1 MRLMLDNPWVALALW
16 LASYFADYYLTLYS
30 ARLYRQGAQ
39 DHFGFEGSLELTP
52 YYQNDIDRLRRV
64 SLRFLLAVVW
74 SVLLLELIWYL
85 SHNLLYW
92 PPAFEFV
99 LGGLLLREAA
109 VIMRHLRNIGLF
121 RAARHGGV
129 GLEGK
134 VSYSRR
140 LSLSQSALELG
151 SYTLFF
157 AVLAVLTD
165 SWLLAGGALA
175 CALTGFQ
182 HWRRA
187 RKGSEKE
194 AVPKPARS

>member
-1 MRLMLDNPWVALALW
+1 MLDNPWVALVLW

-30 ARLYRQGAQ
+30 ARLYSQGAQ

-52 YYQNDIDRLRRV
+52 YYQNDIDQLRRV

-99 LGGLLLREAA
+99 LGGLLLSEAA
-109 VIMRHLRNIGLF
+109 VIMRHMRNIGLF
-121 RAARHGGV
+121 RAARQGGV

-140 LSLSQSALELG
+140 LSLRQSALELW
-151 SYTLFF
+151 SYTLLF
-157 AVLAVLTD
+157 ALLALPTA
-165 SWLLAGGALA
+165 SWFLAGGAFA
-175 CALTGFQ
+175 CALTGLQ

-187 RKGSEKE
+187 RKAMAAAPVLS
-194 AVPKPARS
+194 PANQ